1 MRPIR
6 RPVHPG
12 ACLVAI
18 LLTLASPYPTLSEP
32 HQQQVFSQ
40 PGGHPEN
47 QADFPS
53 ETQADRANDDVPTGS
68 AVPLPDTVSPSLR
81 SPLPL
86 TIEVEQP
93 SSSNLGNLT
102 NTSVYHSEML
112 APCTSSAAWASVPSP
127 HPSPHQQ
134 AIPTEDPPKHPNS
147 NSTGKSPHQ
156 KRSFDGHRRNFDG
169 PTQTWPGTDTV
180 YATKTIFISQTT
192 PTSTVYVS
200 NGQVI
205 TTYPA
210 PNSSPTPYVVHSN
223 NNNVWV
229 TTSGSP
235 NIVVATVTAMSSAHK
250 FAWDDY
256 YSSHI
261 SWWTMMV
268 LINLMIC
275 FFTFIGFGF
284 VTFGL

>member
-1 MRPIR
+1 MRSIR

-68 AVPLPDTVSPSLR
+68 SVLLPDTVSPSLR

-93 SSSNLGNLT
+93 SSSNLGNPT

-147 NSTGKSPHQ
+147 NSTGKSSHQ